1 MRKLVITCLISG
13 LGITTG
19 TAQTLFTYGTRS
31 VAKDDFL
38 RVYKKNSMNKAP
50 DMSDTALRSYLDLYA
65 LFKMK
70 VAEADKER
78 LDTIEK
84 IQKDLDSYRKQLAKN
99 YLTDEQVTN
108 KLIREA
114 YDRGKEDVHVKHIMI
129 SCPPGSDSTLAYK
142 KIDSLYNVIA
152 ANKAKFEDIAKQ
164 FSDDKGSKD
173 NGGDVGFM
181 TSLQTIYSI
190 ENAAYNTPV
199 GKMSKPFR
207 TQFGYHIIKVI
218 EKKADRGQVKVAQIL
233 FLAPKSKGEEGMA
246 AAKKRADSTLAAIK
260 GGASFALMARQ
271 LSEDKYTVYD
281 SGVMKP
287 FGVGRMTPAFEN
299 AAFDLKKPGDVSE
312 PIRTEYGYHL
322 IKLIAK
328 MPIQP
333 YDSVYTQLKHKV
345 ENDSRAQTAREI
357 FMAKI
362 KEKNGFKE
370 YAENINEIVNKVAN
384 STPDTGKMK
393 GMFRV
398 AEFSR
403 MNKTLFSLAG
413 KNYLQSDF
421 VKFLDNLTHGRLNG
435 PKTAVI
441 KDAYNLYQTNV
452 VTDFEEHKLVD
463 ENPEFKIQM
472 EEYRDGIML
481 FELMDRNV
489 WSKATKDT
497 LGLKAFYE
505 AHKNKYVWEPGFEG
519 SVYTFKNKAA
529 LDTAQQLMNAN
540 PNMTDEDLVKV
551 LNNSTNPDRVAIQ
564 RGRYEFSKFRDA
576 SREEL
581 TANRKKIIN
590 ISNGTYKMV
599 VARQI
604 FNTPGVK
611 TLDEARGYVVAE
623 YQDAL
628 EKEWNAKMKA
638 TYPVKVNEKVFAS
651 MSKYTGETKKV
662 PLQPAVPFVKPTKGK

>member
-13 LGITTG
+13 IGMTSG
-19 TAQTLFTYGTRS
+19 YAQTLFTYGTHS

-70 VAEADKER
+70 VAEADKEH
-78 LDTIEK
+78 LDTIDK

-129 SCPPGSDSTLAYK
+129 SCPPGSDSTLAFK
-142 KIDSLYNVIA
+142 KADSLYNLIA
-152 ANKAKFEDIAKQ
+152 TNKAKFEDIAKQ
-164 FSDDKGSKD
+164 YSDDKGSRE
-173 NGGDVGFM
+173 NGGDIGFM
-181 TSLQTIYSI
+181 TSLQTVYPI

-218 EKKADRGQVKVAQIL
+218 ERKADRGQVKVAQIL
-233 FLAPKSKGEEGMA
+233 FLSPKSKGEEGMA
-246 AAKKRADSTLAAIK
+246 QAKKRADSTLAAIK
-260 GGASFALMARQ
+260 GGASFAVMARQ
-271 LSEDKYTVYD
+271 LSDDKYTVYD
-281 SGVMKP
+281 SGMMKP

-345 ENDSRAQTAREI
+345 ENDSRAGTARDI
-357 FMAKI
+357 FMNKI

-370 YAENINEIVNKVAN
+370 NTENVNEMVDKIVKA
-384 STPDTGKMK
+384 TPDTGKSK
-393 GMFRV
+393 GMFK
-398 AEFSR
+398 ASDLSN
-403 MNKTLFSLAG
+403 MNKTLFTLAG
-413 KNYLQSDF
+413 KNYLQNDF
-421 VKFLDNLTHGRLNG
+421 VKFLDNLTHGRLSG
-435 PKTAVI
+435 PKVAAV
-441 KDAYNLYQTNV
+441 KDAYALYQTNV
-452 VTDFEEHKLVD
+452 VTDFQEHKLVD
-463 ENPEFKIQM
+463 ENPEFKLQM

-497 LGLKAFYE
+497 VGLKAFYE
-505 AHKNKYVWEPGFEG
+505 AHKNKYMWEAGFEG

-529 LDTAQQLMNAN
+529 LDTAQLLMNGN
-540 PNMTDEDLVKV
+540 PKMTDEDLIKA
-551 LNNSTNPDRVAIQ
+551 LNNSTTPDRVAIQ

-576 SREEL
+576 SRDEL
-581 TANRKKIIN
+581 TKDKKKIMPL
-590 ISNGTYKMV
+590 SNGTYKMV
-599 VARQI
+599 VARTI
-604 FNTPGVK
+604 YNEPGNK
-611 TLDEARGYVVAE
+611 TLEEARGYVVAE

-638 TYPVKVNEKVFAS
+638 TYPVKVNEKTFAT
-651 MSKYTGETKKV
+651 MVKK
-662 PLQPAVPFVKPTKGK
+662 